1 MNKTVQDLKVKIE
14 SMEKTQREIWKL
26 KKKNLSGNL
35 KRKKKSLANKKQ
47 EMRERISGIEDVIEE
62 IDISLKGEKN
72 LLTQNT
78 RKSETLW
85 KDHILK

>member
-1 MNKTVQDLKVKIE
+1 
-14 SMEKTQREIWKL
+14 
-26 KKKNLSGNL
+26 
-35 KRKKKSLANKKQ
+35 
-47 EMRERISGIEDVIEE
+47 MRERISGIEDVIEE

-78 RKSETLW
+78 KKSETLW